1 MRNQI
6 AATVYAMNTML
17 AMLADVTNYEYQ
29 AGQAA
34 MYAAGAFAE
43 MGNAAAVAAE
53 QVNELAGAL
62 GNAAAAASAFNGGG
76 GGGPTYQTPPKTTTS
91 QKNKTITTIYGPN
104 GPQEVS

>member
-43 MGNAAAVAAE
+43 MGNAAATAAA
-53 QVNELAGAL
+53 QVNELANAL
-62 GNAAAAASAFNGGG
+62 NNVTAASGGAPATG
-76 GGGPTYQTPPKTTTS
+76 APVVTPKITPNPKTSLSGKRSIST
-91 QKNKTITTIYGPN
+91 
-104 GPQEVS
+104 V